1 MTLLNS
7 NFEEWH
13 AQNADKSYLDF
24 PFSIK
29 KMSSSGCLFDFD
41 KLNDVSKNVLSKL
54 SADEIYKGTADWAK
68 KFDPEFFTLLDRAP
82 EYAKSILAIGRGGKK
97 PRKDFA
103 VYADVRPYM
112 DFFYDEL
119 FTPDYSYPENLQ
131 KEDIEKV
138 LDIYPSVYDETK
150 EQNEWFDDL
159 KAIAEKLGFAP
170 EMKLYKQEPEKYR
183 GHVGD
188 VAMILRVAITGR
200 QQSPDTYFVMKV
212 LGKEK
217 VMQRIERA
225 KKAL

>member
-1 MTLLNS
+1 
-7 NFEEWH
+7 
-13 AQNADKSYLDF
+13 
-24 PFSIK
+24 
-29 KMSSSGCLFDFD
+29 
-41 KLNDVSKNVLSKL
+41 
-54 SADEIYKGTADWAK
+54 
-68 KFDPEFFTLLDRAP
+68 
-82 EYAKSILAIGRGGKK
+82 
-97 PRKDFA
+97 
-103 VYADVRPYM
+103 M

-159 KAIAEKLGFAP
+159 KAIAERLGFAP